1 MAVYTCTKRQS
12 ICPSWAR
19 PLLTLQS
26 APAAQRQLHGSDG
39 KDTGLHT
46 DSPAPLGATGRIDQS
61 NCATL
66 LSPVTEQSVGQPPQH
81 AVKFAEEVDL
91 RVAEFHG
98 KRIAVIGG
106 GMTAA
111 HLALGALERGAATVL
126 LIARSPVTVQEF
138 ACTPGWTGSK
148 LLAGFKEVASWQV
161 RELQSVALR
170 ESLAVKG
177 TV

>member
-19 PLLTLQS
+19 PLLRLQS
-26 APAAQRQLHGSDG
+26 APAAQQQPHGSDG
-39 KDTGLHT
+39 QDTGLHT
-46 DSPAPLGATGRIDQS
+46 DAPALLRATGQADQGS
-61 NCATL
+61 CTARDN
-66 LSPVTEQSVGQPPQH
+66 PVTEQSVGRAPQH
-81 AVKFAEEVDL
+81 ALKFAEEVDL
-91 RVAEFHG
+91 RLAALHG

-138 ACTPGWTGSK
+138 ACSPGWTGSK
-148 LLAGFKEVASWQV
+148 LLTGFKEVGSWQV
-161 RELQSVALR
+161 HELLSVALR
-170 ESLAVKG
+170 EPLVITG
-177 TV
+177 TI

>member
-1 MAVYTCTKRQS
+1 MAVYTCTNRQS
-12 ICPSWAR
+12 ICPTWAR

-26 APAAQRQLHGSDG
+26 APAAQQQLQGSDG

-46 DSPAPLGATGRIDQS
+46 DSPALSGATGQADQGS
-61 NCATL
+61 CAARAN
-66 LSPVTEQSVGQPPQH
+66 PVTEQSVGQPPQH

-91 RVAEFHG
+91 RVAELHG

-126 LIARSPVTVQEF
+126 LIARSPVTFQEF
-138 ACTPGWTGSK
+138 ACSPGWTGSK
-148 LLAGFKEVASWQV
+148 LLAGFEEVASWQV
-161 RELQSVALR
+161 HELQAVALR
-170 ESLAVKG
+170 KFLAITGNV
-177 TV
+177 